1 MRKSY
6 NKAFFKKFAD
16 GYQKYLMGDWAS
28 AEDVFAQCLRIRPRD
43 GPANTLKSFIE
54 QNNGTPPQNWAGFRE
69 LTEK

>member
-1 MRKSY
+1 
-6 NKAFFKKFAD
+6 
-16 GYQKYLMGDWAS
+16 MGDWAS

-54 QNNGTPPQNWAGFRE
+54 QNNGAPPQNWAGYRE